1 MKIQS
6 IINGSI
12 TIVLEPESSLEE
24 ELLKALTKQ
33 TCAVTEV
40 RTPVTVLGRTIRGS
54 VLLHA
59 KDSLTDTL
67 KIETLTDKKE

>member
-12 TIVLEPESSLEE
+12 TIVLEPENGLEE

-33 TCAVTEV
+33 TCVITEV

-59 KDSLTDTL
+59 AEN
-67 KIETLTDKKE
+67 KIEGVNTSSETKKD

>member
-12 TIVLEPESSLEE
+12 TIVMEPENALEE

-33 TCAVTEV
+33 TCVITEV
-40 RTPVTVLGRTIRGS
+40 RTPIAVLGRTIRGS

-59 KDSLTDTL
+59 KDTVVDGT
-67 KIETLTDKKE
+67 EQAPG